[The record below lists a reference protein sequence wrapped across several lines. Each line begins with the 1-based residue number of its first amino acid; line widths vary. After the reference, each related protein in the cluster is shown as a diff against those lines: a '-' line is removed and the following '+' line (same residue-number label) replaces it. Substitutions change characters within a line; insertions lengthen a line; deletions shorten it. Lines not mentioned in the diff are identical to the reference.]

1 MSKSEIYDVILKNAD
16 VYLPGG
22 LAQVDIGVRNGQIV
36 ALEKLNAAK
45 AGTVRDL
52 SGLTVLPGFIDSQVH
67 FREPGLEHKEN
78 LATGAAAA
86 VCGGITSVF
95 EMPNTNPTTTTEAA
109 LKDKLDRAAGR
120 MACDHAFFVGA
131 SPDNIDQIA
140 DLEDLPGSAGI
151 KVFMGSSTGTLL
163 VEREE
168 LLEEVLRRGH
178 RRASFHSED
187 EDMLRAQYA
196 GVQDG
201 THVREHPHIRSVEAA
216 VTSTTRLLRLAEKT
230 KRLIHVLHISTAQE
244 LPLLAANRSWATCEV
259 TPNHLFLAGPEAYD
273 RLGSKAQMN
282 PPVRDQ
288 SHQDAL
294 WKAIASGLI
303 DVMGSDH
310 APHTLEEK
318 AKPFPASPS
327 GMPGVQTT
335 VALMLNAVH
344 QGRLSLTRLVDLLAS
359 GPQRIFGIQNK
370 GRIAPGYDADFTIV
384 DLQRTETIAAAW
396 LKSKAGWSPYEGET
410 ITGWPVMTYVRGT
423 LAAEEGEL
431 ASPAQ
436 GRPVKFLAART

>member
-1 MSKSEIYDVILKNAD
+1 MPETFDLILKNAH

-22 LAQVDIGVRNGQIV
+22 LAQVDIGIRGGQIV
-36 ALEKLNAAK
+36 ALEKLSDSQ
-45 AGTVRDL
+45 AGEVRDL
-52 SGLTVLPGFIDSQVH
+52 SGLTILPGFIDSQVH
-67 FREPGLEHKEN
+67 FREPGMEHKED
-78 LATGAAAA
+78 LETGATAA

-109 LKDKLDRAAGR
+109 LADKLARAKGR

-131 SPDNIDQIA
+131 SPGNVDQIA
-140 DLEDLPGSAGI
+140 DLEDLPGSAGV

-163 VEREE
+163 VEKEE

-187 EDMLRAQYA
+187 EDILRAQYA
-196 GVQDG
+196 KVAEG
-201 THVREHPHIRSVEAA
+201 THVREHHLVRCIEAA
-216 VTSTTRLLRLAEKT
+216 VTSTKRLLRLAEKT
-230 KRLIHVLHISTAQE
+230 RRLVHVLHISTAEE

-259 TPNHLFLAGPEAYD
+259 TPNHLSLAAPECYD

-282 PPVRDQ
+282 PPVRDAR
-288 SHQDAL
+288 HRDAL
-294 WKAIASGLI
+294 WAAVQNGLI

-318 AKPFPASPS
+318 AKAFPGAPS

-335 VALMLNAVH
+335 VPLMLNAVNKG
-344 QGRLSLTRLVDLLAS
+344 QLTLTRLVDLMCS
-359 GPQRIFGIQNK
+359 GPQRIFDIQNK
-370 GRIAPGYDADFTIV
+370 GRIAPGYDADLTIV
-384 DLQRTETIAAAW
+384 DLKRSETIETAW
-396 LKSKAGWSPYEGET
+396 LKSRAGWSPYEGET
-410 ITGWPVMTYVRGT
+410 VTGWPVMTYVRGI

-431 ASPAQ
+431 ANPAQ
-436 GRPVKFLAART
+436 GEPVKFLSARS

>member
-1 MSKSEIYDVILKNAD
+1 MAELYDLILKNAQ

-22 LAQVDIGVRNGQIV
+22 LARLDVGVMGGQIA
-36 ALEKLNAAK
+36 ALEACLDPAK
-45 AGTVRDL
+45 AEVVREL
-52 SGLTVLPGFIDSQVH
+52 TGLTILPGFIDSQVH
-67 FREPGLEHKEN
+67 FREPGMEHKED
-78 LATGAAAA
+78 LATGATAA

-109 LKDKLDRAAGR
+109 LNDKLARAAGR

-131 SPDNIDQIA
+131 SADNIDQIA
-140 DLEDLPGSAGI
+140 YLEDLPGSAGI

-163 VEREE
+163 VERED

-187 EDMLRAQYA
+187 EDMLRANYA
-196 GVQDG
+196 KVAAG
-201 THVREHPHIRSVEAA
+201 TPVREHPYIRSVEAA
-216 VTSTTRLLRLAEKT
+216 VTSTKRLLRLAEKT
-230 KRLIHVLHISTAQE
+230 KRLVHVLHISTAEE
-244 LPLLAANRSWATCEV
+244 LPLLAANRAWATCEV
-259 TPNHLFLAGPEAYD
+259 LPNHLFLAGPEAYD

-288 SHQDAL
+288 RHQDAL
-294 WKAIASGLI
+294 WAAVNSGLI

-335 VALMLNAVH
+335 VPLMLNAVT
-344 QGRLSLTRLVDLLAS
+344 QGRLSLARLVDLMAS

-370 GRIAPGYDADFTIV
+370 GRLAPGYDADFTIV
-384 DLQRTETIAAAW
+384 DLKRTQSVTSTW
-396 LKSKAGWSPYEGET
+396 LKSRAGWSPYLGEVL
-410 ITGWPVMTYVRGT
+410 TGWPVMTYVRGH
-423 LAAEEGEL
+423 LAAEEGERVGT
-431 ASPAQ
+431 PQ
-436 GRPVKFLAART
+436 GAPVKFLTLRS